1 MERLVQVRSYCCSM
15 RICDERSSKATWT
28 TVAVFFSLVV
38 LALTLRPDSTVNTS
52 NYVPLR

>member
-1 MERLVQVRSYCCSM
+1 M

-38 LALTLRPDSTVNTS
+38 LALILRPDSTVNTS